1 MISGTS
7 ATTAQ
12 LHGVK
17 PHSECSLVDK
27 SLILRVNSGAQKQL
41 HNRPSLG
48 EGATPRAPRRGAGH
62 RATPRGRFPRPSKGD
77 EKMGAPYV
85 EWAMANRAR
94 LLLLP
99 PGGGEAQIG
108 GRRRSKFNLPPGGGM
123 ALMKSVA
130 WSHNPR
136 RSPNG
141 ETHLAPSRNRHPS
154 PALPGAPDARRSAA
168 QQGQSGPAHYPA
180 PGSSS
185 LLHPAPNPP
194 THRHTD
200 TPTHRRCT
208 GQDRISRATTTS
220 IFGCWH
226 GAHRPMPSRGFEAA
240 RLPPGPGPA
249 KRSTRAWN
257 LPTPILSY
265 GQPPPAPAA
274 RLPSIARYRHRD
286 PLTRRNL
293 RSFP

>member
-185 LLHPAPNPP
+185 LLHPAPAPSTQP
-194 THRHTD
+194 TD
-200 TPTHRRCT
+200 TPTPHRP
-208 GQDRISRATTTS
+208 DRVSRATTAKICGSGLAPCQSTD
-220 IFGCWH
+220 IGCRLRG
-226 GAHRPMPSRGFEAA
+226 GATA
-240 RLPPGPGPA
+240 
-249 KRSTRAWN
+249 TR
-257 LPTPILSY
+257 TRY
-265 GQPPPAPAA
+265 GQSIRPRLEPPPPLSATASRRPAPTGCAEA
-274 RLPSIARYRHRD
+274 VASV
-286 PLTRRNL
+286 
-293 RSFP
+293 